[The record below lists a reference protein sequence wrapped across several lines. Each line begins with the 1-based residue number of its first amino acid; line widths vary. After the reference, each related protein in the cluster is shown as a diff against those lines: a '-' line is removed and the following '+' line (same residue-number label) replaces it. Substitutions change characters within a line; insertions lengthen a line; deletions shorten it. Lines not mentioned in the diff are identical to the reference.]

1 MKKYFRWTI
10 WAALAAGTFG
20 VTPALAGPV
29 LWISDASGNIG
40 QVDIASGSV
49 VAGSVHNT
57 GQALTDIGFNSA
69 GTLYGTTFGAL
80 FSLNTSTGAAT
91 GLGAYGSVNGMNAL
105 VGGGGT
111 SLLGAAFTTTQIY
124 SINPGSP
131 GTLSNFAPSPMISA
145 GDLAFVGA
153 TLYGS
158 GTDISGN
165 NVLLNLST
173 NSIVDFFRVGSIAGP
188 MLNAVFGLAD
198 DGTNMYAVNGT
209 DVYTVDLATAVLTP
223 LFDYA
228 LNENG
233 QNLGAATGSAFIGE
247 GSTDVPEP
255 LTLSL
260 FGVGCASLA
269 AWRLRRKTKW
279 AAK

>member
-1 MKKYFRWTI
+1 MRKYFRWTV

-20 VTPALAGPV
+20 ITPALAGPI
-29 LWISDASGNIG
+29 LWISDGAGNIG
-40 QVDIASGSV
+40 QVDIASGIV

-57 GQALTDIGFNSA
+57 GQALTDIGFNTA
-69 GTLYGTTFGAL
+69 GTLYGTTFSAL

-91 GLGAYGSVNGMNAL
+91 GLGAYGFGGMNAL
-105 VGGGGT
+105 IGGGGT
-111 SLLGAAFTTTQIY
+111 NLLGAAFTTTQIY
-124 SINPGSP
+124 SINPASP
-131 GTLSNFAPSPMISA
+131 SGFSNFAPSPLVSA
-145 GDLAFVGA
+145 GDLAFAGA

-158 GTDISGN
+158 GIGAGGN

-173 NSIVDFFRVGSIAGP
+173 NSIVDFFHVGTTAGP

-198 DGTNMYAVNGT
+198 DGINMYAVNGT
-209 DVYTVDLATAVLTP
+209 DVYSVDLATAVLTP
-223 LFDYA
+223 LFDYG

-233 QNLGAATGSAFIGE
+233 QTLGAATGSAFMGE

-260 FGVGCASLA
+260 FGMGCASLA
-269 AWRLRRKTKW
+269 AWRLRRKVRNI
-279 AAK
+279 